1 MISLEREPGIGGD
14 MVEVAAMD
22 PLLSDDPFVM
32 PLPPE
37 VRVPHD
43 APEGSYSHEVVAA
56 SHALTLGDLDTA
68 ALSVEVKILWDRAV
82 LHVAHL
88 TPPRPFHVGEGE
100 GEGRCDYV
108 LPASKLGAARAP
120 IVLVDGGAVF
130 VVIPPRATGVITLPG
145 EADST
150 VAQAIEAGRAEP
162 CAEPPGAHRIAL
174 PPGAKAR
181 VEVDDLVFEVASTH
195 AGRAAKRAPLFSSR
209 GLAWGVT
216 SMIVHLTFLG
226 AHAVVMPP
234 TDGSEERA
242 SEQRRDLIRHYLAT
256 AEVKEQESREAE
268 QPVVKADVKPGDGK
282 HPALRCADLS
292 VMYQQRLASRDPEE
306 FRLYTLREPFL
317 EQMNRILGQSLPD
330 LRELGEVATLPPRV
344 ADVGLPYIA
353 DVRLGGRCDSWGPR
367 WDGYI
372 DARDRLPDIGEE
384 ASGPPREVSGLR
396 SIELLGLGADAGAG
410 RRFLADPS
418 LFAAANVRRPRVR
431 LGGAVIS
438 GRRSPEAIDRAVR
451 PLTGR
456 FRACYQHGLRNNP
469 ALSGR
474 VMVHFVIGRDGA
486 VSNVSSGGSAI
497 VDSCVLTCVAGA
509 FYGLSFPPSEIG
521 PVTGVLFPIFLGG
534 GS

>member
-1 MISLEREPGIGGD
+1 
-14 MVEVAAMD
+14 MD
-22 PLLSDDPFVM
+22 TFDAQDPFVV

-43 APEGSYSHEVVAA
+43 APEGSYSYEVVPA
-56 SHALTLGDLDTA
+56 SHAIALGDLDTA

-130 VVIPPRATGVITLPG
+130 VVIPPRAAGVITLPG

-162 CAEPPGAHRIAL
+162 CAELPGAHRIAL

-195 AGRAAKRAPLFSSR
+195 AGRAASRAPLFSSR
-209 GLAWGVT
+209 GLAWGMT
-216 SMIVHLTFLG
+216 SMIAHLTFLG
-226 AHAVVMPP
+226 AHALVMPP

-256 AEVKEQESREAE
+256 AEAKELERREAE
-268 QPVVKADVKPGDGK
+268 QLAEAEAEGDGGTGTRT
-282 HPALRCADLS
+282 RCEEGTMGNPRS
-292 VMYQQRLASRDPEE
+292 QASRDAEE
-306 FRLYTLREPFL
+306 FGMYTLREPFL
-317 EQMNRILGQSLPD
+317 VLGGPGQRSEQMNRLLDESLPD
-330 LRELGEVATLPPRV
+330 LRELGEVATRPPPV
-344 ADVGLPYIA
+344 GDLGLPFFA
-353 DVRLGGRCDSWGPR
+353 EDRLAGRCDSWGPR

-372 DARDRLPDIGEE
+372 DARDGLPGIGEE
-384 ASGPPREVSGLR
+384 AAGPPQEVLGLR
-396 SIELLGLGADAGAG
+396 SIELLGLGADAGRG

-418 LFAAANVRRPRVR
+418 LFAAENVRRPRVR
-431 LGGAVIS
+431 LGGASIS
-438 GRRSPEAIDRAVR
+438 GRRSPEVIHRAVR

-456 FRACYQHGLRNNP
+456 FRVCYQHGLRNNP

-474 VMVHFVIGRDGA
+474 VTARFVIGRDGA
-486 VSNVSSGGSAI
+486 VSNVSNGGSDMP
-497 VDSCVLTCVAGA
+497 DSSVVTCVTRA
-509 FYGLSFPPSEIG
+509 FYGLSFPPSESG
-521 PVTGVLFPIFLGG
+521 PVTAVSFPILLGG
-534 GS
+534 GR